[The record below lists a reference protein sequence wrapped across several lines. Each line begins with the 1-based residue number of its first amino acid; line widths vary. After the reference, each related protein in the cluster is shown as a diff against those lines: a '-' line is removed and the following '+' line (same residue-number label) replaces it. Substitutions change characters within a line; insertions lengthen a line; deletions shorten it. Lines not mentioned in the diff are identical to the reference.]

1 MIVEKGVLA
10 MQFVTKSISKS
21 LRLWG
26 HQEKETL
33 GEFSIQF
40 DISPFDDWHINIDED
55 LILCG
60 NTYYE
65 SHKEWI
71 GRRIQIPCNLSIHN
85 RDTLTQEEL
94 LQIGDSFGIAI
105 CSKFSEGGI
114 VTFQVFL
121 KGKAF
126 ENLLNQLRS
135 SQGID
140 LSISLVSTEG
150 FDSKEQLWITKEGVN
165 EQLSICMFSLSLN
178 L

>member
-1 MIVEKGVLA
+1 

-21 LRLWG
+21 LQLWN
-26 HQEKETL
+26 HQAKEKL
-33 GEFSIQF
+33 VDFSIQF

-60 NTYYE
+60 DTYYE

-71 GRRIQIPCNLSIHN
+71 GKRIQIPCNLSIHN
-85 RDTLTQEEL
+85 RDTLSQEEL

-121 KGKAF
+121 KGIAF
-126 ENLLNQLRS
+126 ENLLNQLNS
-135 SQGID
+135 SQDIN
-140 LSISLVSTEG
+140 LFISIETKDDV
-150 FDSKEQLWITKEGVN
+150 FKIVDSKEQLWITKEDVGK
-165 EQLSICMFSLSLN
+165 QLPIHVFSLRLN